1 MADQIPHFNC
11 DPIVTRRQMLQ
22 RCGTGLGSLGLASLM
37 ATEGMLNQAAGASA
51 GSPTSPMAPKM
62 AHFPGKAKHV
72 IHIFLNGGAS

>member
-37 ATEGMLNQAAGASA
+37 ATEGMLNQAAGA
-51 GSPTSPMAPKM
+51 
-62 AHFPGKAKHV
+62 
-72 IHIFLNGGAS
+72 